1 VRLKT
6 DKFPSMFPS
15 VSPGSDFRCSIGPF
29 SPELVI
35 LKEVKDLLVYN
46 GLARFRPLLSAEV
59 QADPKPATNES
70 TSNFTPMA

>member
-35 LKEVKDLLVYN
+35 LKEVKDLRLSFGVQIN
-46 GLARFRPLLSAEV
+46 LTSGLPTV
-59 QADPKPATNES
+59 QKVRRIRRVFN
-70 TSNFTPMA
+70 MAGYS